1 MFSRWW
7 LGHLSA
13 DTLELPYE
21 IYLNRTLAPA
31 KVRLLVFGGDRLD
44 VALIL
49 GGCLTLKNV
58 R

>member
-13 DTLELPYE
+13 DILELPYE
-21 IYLNRTLAPA
+21 IYLNRTLAIA
-31 KVRLLVFGGDRLD
+31 EVRLLVFGVEHLD
-44 VALIL
+44 ITLML
-49 GGCLTLKNV
+49 DGCYTPNNI